1 MAALPRLD
9 VAPVFER
16 NQQAT
21 LYVGNL
27 EHRTDEELLWE
38 IFTQAGPI
46 KSVHV
51 PRDKVTGAHSG
62 YGFVEFHL
70 ESDAE
75 YALRIMSMVKI
86 YGKPMRCNRAAQDK
100 RTFDIGANLFV
111 GNLDPEV
118 SDALL
123 YETFAVFG
131 HILSAKVVHDPET
144 GEHRGFGFVSFD
156 NFEASDAALAAL
168 NGQFLCDRPLQLSYA
183 YKKDSRG
190 ERHGS
195 AAERLLAANRTTA
208 AAPQR
213 DVDQQQAL
221 MTSMLTSMVSQIAQ
235 PGQQQQPGHTNQQQS
250 NQANPFLHYHP

>member
-86 YGKPMRCNRAAQDK
+86 YG
-100 RTFDIGANLFV
+100 
-111 GNLDPEV
+111 
-118 SDALL
+118 
-123 YETFAVFG
+123 
-131 HILSAKVVHDPET
+131 
-144 GEHRGFGFVSFD
+144 
-156 NFEASDAALAAL
+156 
-168 NGQFLCDRPLQLSYA
+168 
-183 YKKDSRG
+183 
-190 ERHGS
+190 
-195 AAERLLAANRTTA
+195 
-208 AAPQR
+208 
-213 DVDQQQAL
+213 
-221 MTSMLTSMVSQIAQ
+221 
-235 PGQQQQPGHTNQQQS
+235 
-250 NQANPFLHYHP
+250 